1 MEVEVLLHKNTFFPH
16 KKISQTVSLSTTYRD
31 QYQTLFSKEELQKWG
46 VAAELPLVSV
56 DRMLEYARKRTS
68 LDKDFSL
75 IN

>member
-46 VAAELPLVSV
+46 VAAELPSISI
-56 DRMLEYARKRTS
+56 DRMLEYARTS